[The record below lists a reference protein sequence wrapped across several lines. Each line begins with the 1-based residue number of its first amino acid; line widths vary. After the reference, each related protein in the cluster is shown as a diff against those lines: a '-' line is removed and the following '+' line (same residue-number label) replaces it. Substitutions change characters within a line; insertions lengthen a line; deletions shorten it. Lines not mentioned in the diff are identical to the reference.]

1 MYKNFGARVCVNYGG
16 DQQPSGVADQQPD
29 GEAGQQPGGV
39 DDWQHGDNTVN

>member
-1 MYKNFGARVCVNYGG
+1 MYTNFGARVCVNYGG
-16 DQQPSGVADQQPD
+16 DQQPS